1 MTEDAGLLLMTEP
14 LVYVDSH
21 IKEDIDEHVY
31 ISFNEKHLD
40 VHVCTCYISVFLF
53 RLR

>member
-1 MTEDAGLLLMTEP
+1 MTEDVGLLLMTES

-21 IKEDIDEHVY
+21 IKDDIDEHGC

-40 VHVCTCYISVFLF
+40 VYVCTCLISVFLF